1 MNPLVFKALADEN
14 RLAIVEMLA
23 SGERCVC
30 ELAKELGASDALVS
44 HHVKKLREAGL
55 IKTDRVGQWLH
66 CALDG
71 DALEELSSALGE
83 LGSKAKTSQPKGT
96 CE

>member
-1 MNPLVFKALADEN
+1 MDSLVFKALADEN

-30 ELAKELGASDALVS
+30 ELSKGLDASDALIS

-55 IKTDRVGQWLH
+55 VKTRRLGQRLH
-66 CALDG
+66 CALDT
-71 DALEELSSALGE
+71 DAFEELSSALDE
-83 LGSKAKTSQPKGT
+83 LGNIARTSESKGT
-96 CE
+96 YK